1 MRDVERLKDKV
12 ELSLDSRQIFFLFFG
27 GAVAACLVFVL
38 GVMIGRRLEGRERVG
53 DKAATTAAIDPLQ
66 ALDELGGDEAAAE
79 AAPKAEAPAV
89 APPAGKGGAKA
100 AAVIQAPIKDEPKK
114 AEEAKPEPAK
124 EAVKVAEPVK
134 LEAAKDVAP
143 PPPKPEKAETE
154 TKPTDATSK
163 KARYTLQLSSFQVK
177 AEAEAF
183 AAKVSKGG
191 YKPYITESD
200 VPGKGLFYRVRIG
213 GYGSQDE
220 ALEAKTAFEG
230 AMNIIAYVTKL

>member
-53 DKAATTAAIDPLQ
+53 DRAATTAAVDPLQ

-79 AAPKAEAPAV
+79 AAPKTEAAAATATTPAKAETAKPPVKTTEAPKPVEPAKVEAPKPTAVEPVKPEAPKEAV
-89 APPAGKGGAKA
+89 APP
-100 AAVIQAPIKDEPKK
+100 K
-114 AEEAKPEPAK
+114 AEKS
-124 EAVKVAEPVK
+124 
-134 LEAAKDVAP
+134 
-143 PPPKPEKAETE
+143 ETE

-163 KARYTLQLSSFQVK
+163 KARYTLQLSSFQAK

-220 ALEAKTAFEG
+220 ALEAKNAFEG
-230 AMNIIAYVTKL
+230 AMGIIAYVTKL